1 MGTILLKVLIMLLL
15 TYILE
20 AIYIFVNLMSA
31 GGHIKFV
38 NKNKEIEL
46 KGLKMFG
53 GITYFF
59 SMVICNN
66 RRYKMIII
74 SQDKM
79 KIYNFDKIF
88 RLCVD
93 SWEMK

>member
-20 AIYIFVNLMSA
+20 AICIFVNLMSA

-46 KGLKMFG
+46 KGLKKCLAALLISSLWLF
-53 GITYFF
+53 
-59 SMVICNN
+59 VIIGDI
-66 RRYKMIII
+66 K
-74 SQDKM
+74 
-79 KIYNFDKIF
+79 
-88 RLCVD
+88 
-93 SWEMK
+93 